1 MTGEIVGQVASQTL
15 ENMAVIGKATS
26 LPMLRPL
33 IGMDRDEIVAE
44 AQGIGT
50 YGTSIMPDEDCC
62 QMFTPR
68 HPLTKS
74 TSEQIEEFERRL
86 PIDALV
92 RQAVDEVVRE
102 NYQFLLRQP
111 RAGSCCRV
119 RISVR

>member
-1 MTGEIVGQVASQTL
+1 MTGEVVGQVASQTL

>member
-1 MTGEIVGQVASQTL
+1 
-15 ENMAVIGKATS
+15 MAVNGKATS

-33 IGMDRDEIVAE
+33 IGMDRDEIMAE